1 MPNLTTIILL
11 LTAVFLVLGFLF
23 GFLRGF
29 NRSVLR
35 ALLVIAS
42 LVLAF
47 AFRGVVTNI
56 LMGLDIGGQTLK
68 DSLVSAFSD
77 GSLPASL
84 QNLVMVLAEIMIGI
98 VAFLAVF
105 FVLCFI
111 TWLIVFPIL
120 KIFVRKGVHKRRILG
135 AVVGVLQGFV
145 MAFAFCAPVTGL
157 VVQVDKISQLE
168 LEGKPVIE
176 IPAEIGIPEYIESAP
191 GKFYNSIGGWFFD
204 MLSSGQ
210 TEDGKNLS
218 VEDAVSIV
226 VTVGDIANSVTE
238 VENSMNVMTQEG
250 ATPQQ
255 RVDAMDS
262 LGDSLIA
269 IGESINDLSDDA
281 KEIVNDVVSSIKDMA
296 GGDLDPAIEEAL
308 NDFDIEQIDIA
319 AAGEAMKGISS
330 YIKKTSDEFEDQGE
344 VVQADVDKIV
354 GGLADN
360 PLILSMVTQGEEV
373 PTMIEIEDEDHK
385 QLFTNAI
392 NGTTL
397 DADDKDALKKL
408 FGLVG

>member
-11 LTAVFLVLGFLF
+11 LTAVFLVLGFLL

-84 QNLVMVLAEIMIGI
+84 QNLVMVLVEIMIGI

-344 VVQADVDKIV
+344 VVQADVDKII

-392 NGTTL
+392 NETTL

-408 FGLVG
+408 FGIN

>member
-11 LTAVFLVLGFLF
+11 LTAVFLVLGFLL

-105 FVLCFI
+105 LVLCFI

-344 VVQADVDKIV
+344 VVQADVDKII

-408 FGLVG
+408 FGIN

>member
-344 VVQADVDKIV
+344 VVQADVDKII

>member
-11 LTAVFLVLGFLF
+11 LTAVFLVLGFLL

-35 ALLVIAS
+35 AVLVIAS

-68 DSLVSAFSD
+68 DSIVSAFSD

-105 FVLCFI
+105 LVLCFI

-145 MAFAFCAPVTGL
+145 MAFAFCAPVAGL

-296 GGDLDPAIEEAL
+296 GADLDPAIEEAL

-344 VVQADVDKIV
+344 VVQADVDKII

-397 DADDKDALKKL
+397 DAEDKDALKKL

>member
-105 FVLCFI
+105 LVLCFI

-344 VVQADVDKIV
+344 VVQADVDKII

-408 FGLVG
+408 FGIN

>member
-344 VVQADVDKIV
+344 VVQADVDKII

-408 FGLVG
+408 FGIN